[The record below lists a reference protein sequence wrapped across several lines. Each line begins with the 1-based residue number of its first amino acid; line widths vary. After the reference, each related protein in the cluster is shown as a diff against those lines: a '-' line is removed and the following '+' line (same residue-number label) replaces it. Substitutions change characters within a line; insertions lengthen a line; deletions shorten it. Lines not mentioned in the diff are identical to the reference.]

1 MEKEDFKLGE
11 YIQSTVYDYDDQ
23 GIEYSRQIRGR
34 VRQITDHFVTLD
46 NGIYKESFNY
56 CSFKRYDSSNL
67 SSKPYDL
74 SVEGYF
80 QDVVEKCVEDIR
92 NSKQGIVFNKTQL
105 NKVGLMIDLSKYD
118 IKEQNEIYYINMR

>member
-67 SSKPYDL
+67 SGKPYDL

-92 NSKQGIVFNKTQL
+92 NSKQGIVFNKAQL